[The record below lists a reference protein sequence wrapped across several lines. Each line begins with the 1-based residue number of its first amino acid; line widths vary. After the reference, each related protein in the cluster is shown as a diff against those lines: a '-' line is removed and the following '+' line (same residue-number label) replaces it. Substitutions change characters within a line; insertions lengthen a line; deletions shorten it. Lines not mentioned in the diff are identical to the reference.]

1 MNLDSV
7 IRKVPDFPKAGILYY
22 DITSILMNPE
32 ALSYCID
39 QMVERYFDADL
50 GAVAAI
56 ESRGFLFATPFA
68 LRLGI
73 PVILVRK
80 SGKLPGETYKKTYEL
95 EYGEDTIEIHKSDL
109 PADQNILIVDDLVA
123 TGGTIAAAAAL
134 IEEAGS
140 RPLEAFSVVGLPF
153 LEYQERVAPLSVYT
167 LINYESE

>member
-7 IRKVPDFPKAGILYY
+7 IRKVPDFPKPGILYY

-32 ALSYCID
+32 AFSYCID
-39 QMVERYFDADL
+39 QMVERYFDAEL

-68 LRLGI
+68 ARLGI

-80 SGKLPGETYKKTYEL
+80 SGKLPGETYQKTYEL
-95 EYGEDTIEIHKSDL
+95 EYGEDSIEIHKSDL
-109 PADQNILIVDDLVA
+109 AAGKSVLIVDDLVA
-123 TGGTIAAAAAL
+123 TGGTIAATAAI

-140 RPLEAFSVVGLPF
+140 RPIEAFSVVGLPF
-153 LEYQERVAPLSVYT
+153 LEYEKRVAPLSVYT
-167 LINYESE
+167 LINYDSE